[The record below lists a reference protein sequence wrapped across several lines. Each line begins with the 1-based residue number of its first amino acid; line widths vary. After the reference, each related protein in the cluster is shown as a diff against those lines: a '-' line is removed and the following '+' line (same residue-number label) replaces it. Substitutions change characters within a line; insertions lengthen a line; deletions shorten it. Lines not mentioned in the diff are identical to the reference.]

1 MSVIDVQVVGVPV
14 AQGSMVRRGLG
25 IAHSNDKELKTW
37 RYAIMS
43 ELAAAKPIGWDE
55 SRAVEVT
62 ATFKYQR
69 PKSHYG
75 TGRNAGNLLQSAP
88 KEKITAPDTDKLV
101 RACGDAIEQSG
112 ILRNDSQ
119 VVYWNAGKRYVY
131 EGELPG
137 LDLRIIAMQ

>member
-1 MSVIDVQVVGVPV
+1 MSVIDVQIVGVPV
-14 AQGSMVRRGLG
+14 AQGSMVRRGLR

-55 SRAVEVT
+55 SKAVEVT
-62 ATFKYQR
+62 ATFKFQR
-69 PKSHYG
+69 PQSHYG
-75 TGRNAGNLLQSAP
+75 SGRNAHKLLPSAP
-88 KEKITAPDTDKLV
+88 KEKTTACDLDKAI
-101 RACGDAIEQSG
+101 RAVGDAIEQSG

-119 VVYWNAGKRYVY
+119 IVYWNAGKRYVY
-131 EGELPG
+131 DGELPG